1 MDRKSCTKF
10 LDTVAPGWKD
20 SDRPAQF
27 VKTIDPKHR
36 QEAAKAV
43 HWLSLNPSKS
53 TSKKAKKATQEA

>member
-43 HWLSLNPSKS
+43 HWLKINPQKS
-53 TSKKAKKATQEA
+53 TSKKAKSAKKAG